1 MRDIVE
7 PNLIS
12 NIQKK
17 INNNNIFLITSE
29 NNEKLFYMKN
39 YSILNEY
46 NIDNRNNLKLRSIYI
61 MVPNN
66 CLEKINA

>member
-29 NNEKLFYMKN
+29 NNEKLFHMKN